1 MKKIINQIAR
11 YSFGAMLLFL
21 LLTLACAGNSENKVA
36 EFVFPIAFILFMIAI
51 MLTFST
57 YITHLFWMLA
67 EEPCAFPVKQWLLS
81 SIGLSIVL
89 TAFLFFQGSSILRIL
104 GSIVFCFAVTGF
116 SEIGKYVFQW
126 TLDQN

>member
-21 LLTLACAGNSENKVA
+21 LLTLACAGNSENKAA
-36 EFVFPIAFILFMIAI
+36 EFVFPIAFILFMITI
-51 MLTFST
+51 MLTFSA

-67 EEPCAFPVKQWLLS
+67 EKPCAFPVKRWFLS
-81 SIGLSIVL
+81 GMGLSIIL
-89 TAFLFFQGSSILRIL
+89 TAFLLFQGSSILRIL

-126 TLDQN
+126 KD

>member
-21 LLTLACAGNSENKVA
+21 LLTLACAGNFENKAA
-36 EFVFPIAFILFMIAI
+36 EFVFPIAFILFMITI
-51 MLTFST
+51 MLTFSA

-67 EEPCAFPVKQWLLS
+67 EKPCAFPVKRWLLS
-81 SIGLSIVL
+81 SIGLSTVL
-89 TAFLFFQGSSILRIL
+89 TVFQLFHSSSILRIL
-104 GSIVFCFAVTGF
+104 GSIVFCFAFTGF

-126 TLDQN
+126 KD